1 MKRKSRLP
9 FPDVIKMG
17 KKNGDDLKRKVSV
30 APDGIF
36 LPRRAQARCRWRKTT
51 TRGDLATPTCI
62 PVEEAKGEYLQR
74 KVNLDVY

>member
-1 MKRKSRLP
+1 
-9 FPDVIKMG
+9 
-17 KKNGDDLKRKVSV
+17 V

-51 TRGDLATPTCI
+51 TQGDLATPTCI
-62 PVEEAKGEYLQR
+62 PVEEAKGEYLER

>member
-1 MKRKSRLP
+1 ME
-9 FPDVIKMG
+9 KMEMIY
-17 KKNGDDLKRKVSV
+17 KRKVSV

-62 PVEEAKGEYLQR
+62 PVEEGKGEDLQR
-74 KVNLDVY
+74 EVNLDVY